1 METRYKIFT
10 LSARSLIACAEE
22 TAAGVFRYSLNKDAT
37 QRVIKH
43 GAPLLQND
51 CAMFYQIMKAL
62 HPEDGFRVPRNTI
75 IPDLSDQIVYID
87 FNGIFDRRAGQKYL
101 DRQKRA
107 EVMFRPEGITLDL
120 GSGPASYVAFE
131 RSGSMSRNATLSFI
145 RAELYEPVRRRIML
159 DLRVGQCQLS
169 KLYAYNGLMLSGG
182 TRIDGV
188 GITKAHR
195 VIVVDNPGYTAFNT
209 KVITVEGETVSDG
222 EKRYRRTEGKRNIA
236 VTRFDGEGLISKK
249 YAARIDKEYCGD
261 AIHTSFQIRMPFV
274 KGMLHAVDFQD
285 FLKSAGCT
293 FIRDIYGTEHPIGEV
308 DIILTKSMFKGYGW
322 LKENG
327 KTWADYLAAF
337 DRYDH
342 ALYITNVSKE
352 KPEAYTELNYQF
364 LTTLSM
370 TAEEFRPVNLPEGWD
385 HSPDDDTRHWITKAT
400 EQRYYDLI
408 ADENYR
414 IEHFASQR
422 SPLGR
427 CVKVNPLFARETI
440 CTKQINDM
448 ADKLLKNYAL
458 GRLLI
463 AGDNRFLSGD
473 LLEMLTLLIDP
484 KAMKKRNRK
493 TLTFF
498 AIAEAPNY
506 IKNSFYSPGAV
517 YEQGEVCTLLRN
529 PHISRNEE
537 IQLSAYS
544 KEEQMRKHYLGHLTD
559 VVMVDAEM
567 LAAERLGGADYD
579 GDMIKTIADPLLN
592 ACVAR
597 NYENGR
603 LDNTFN
609 IPLLYIPA
617 EEPVLRDADN
627 WHDRFATVRDTFSNR
642 IGQLCNTAF
651 DCSVI
656 AYNENLT
663 AEEKKKYREETEL
676 LAILTGLEI
685 DAAKSGVRPYL
696 DDYFRTAPQK
706 SAFLRYKTA
715 TSPER
720 RAAWYELT
728 PRQKKEKYIQQTDW
742 NAVTSNVEKLPY
754 YAYLLEK
761 HTPKLKPVPAEERE
775 LFSFARKTD
784 WVQTLAPE
792 KLSEVKNLIAEYERC
807 LSRIRACRAP
817 IRHRKRQSD
826 IERILYSRGQ
836 EQQYDSDML
845 YARFSALPPEQI
857 SFLRREIAHQRWHLM
872 KPDER
877 MSFLQANLPDME
889 AVFSLLTDFRFGGY
903 RVLGDLICDIDDENN
918 AAERKQL
925 FRETDSPAFT
935 AMMRAYEAYASGGD
949 YKSAVAEVC
958 RGLLKTFVRE
968 RYMVRYLVAAGKR
981 DLLWE
986 LVPDLV
992 PADVWKG
999 DRHAE

>member
-10 LSARSLIACAEE
+10 LSARALIACAEE
-22 TAAGVFRYSLNKDAT
+22 TTPGFFRFHLNRDAS
-37 QRVIKH
+37 QRVIKP

-51 CAMFYQIMKAL
+51 CALFYQIMKVL
-62 HPEDGFRVPRNTI
+62 HPEDGFRVPQNTI
-75 IPDLSDQIVYID
+75 IPDLSDQIIYMD
-87 FNGIFDRRAGQKYL
+87 FYGIFDRRAGQKYL

-107 EVMFRPEGITLDL
+107 EAMFRPEGITLDL
-120 GSGPASYVAFE
+120 GSGPATYVAFE

-182 TRIDGV
+182 TRV
-188 GITKAHR
+188 TGIGLTKPHR
-195 VIVVDNPGYTAFNT
+195 VIVVDNPTFDAFQTN
-209 KVITVEGETVSDG
+209 VITVEGEPISEG
-222 EKRYRRTEGKRNIA
+222 EKRYRRVEGKRDIT
-236 VTRFDGEGLISKK
+236 VTRFDGEGLIASAFAKIVDKK
-249 YAARIDKEYCGD
+249 YCGRHVH
-261 AIHTSFQIRMPFV
+261 ASFQVRLPFV
-274 KGMLHAVDFQD
+274 KGMLHAVDFHD
-285 FLKSAGCT
+285 FLKSAGCA
-293 FIRDIYGTEHPIGEV
+293 FIRDIYGEKHPIDEV
-308 DIILTKSMFKGYGW
+308 DVILTKSMFKGYGW

-327 KTWADYLAAF
+327 KTWGDYLEAI

-370 TAEEFRPVNLPEGWD
+370 TADEFRPADLPAGWE
-385 HSPDDDTRHWITKAT
+385 HSPDDDPRRWVTKAT
-400 EQRYYDLI
+400 EQRYYDLCANEEFRI
-408 ADENYR
+408 AFMAQQ
-414 IEHFASQR
+414 HT
-422 SPLGR
+422 PLGK
-427 CVKVNPLFARETI
+427 CVKLNPLFVRENV
-440 CTKQINDM
+440 CAKQFTDM
-448 ADKLLKNYAL
+448 TERLLKDYSL

-463 AGDNRFLSGD
+463 AGDNRYLSGD
-473 LLEMLTLLIDP
+473 LMEFLSYLIDT
-484 KAMKKRNRK
+484 KNRK
-493 TLTFF
+493 ITGKTIPFF
-498 AIAEAPNY
+498 SEAITIQLEKDA
-506 IKNSFYSPGAV
+506 FYAPGAV
-517 YEQGEVCTLLRN
+517 YEEERICTLLRN

-537 IQLSAYS
+537 IRLSVLRRP
-544 KEEQMRKHYLGHLTD
+544 EQMRKHYLGKLTD
-559 VVMVDAEM
+559 VVMVGVEA
-567 LAAERLGGADYD
+567 LAAQRLGGADYD
-579 GDMIKTIADPLLN
+579 GDMIKTISDPIVN
-592 ACVAR
+592 ECVKR
-597 NYENGR
+597 NYFSGSI
-603 LDNTFN
+603 DHSFN

-617 EEPVLRDADN
+617 EDPVLRDADN
-627 WHDRFATVRDTFSNR
+627 WYDRFVTVRDTFSNR

-651 DCSVI
+651 DRSVI
-656 AYNENLT
+656 AYDENLT

-696 DDYFRTAPQK
+696 DDYFRNAPQK

-715 TSPER
+715 ASPER

-728 PRQKKEKYIQQTDW
+728 PRQKKEKYIRQTDW
-742 NAVTSNVEKLPY
+742 DAVTSNVEKLPY

-761 HTPKLKPVPAEERE
+761 HTPKLKPVPAEDRE
-775 LFSFARKTD
+775 LFSFARKPD
-784 WVQTLAPE
+784 WVQTLDRK
-792 KLSEVKNLIAEYERC
+792 KLSAVKNLIAEYERC

-817 IRHRKRQSD
+817 IKHQKRQSD
-826 IERILYSRGQ
+826 INRILYSRGQ
-836 EQQYDSDML
+836 EEQYDSDML

-857 SFLRREIAHQRWHLM
+857 AFLRREIVRQEWHLM

-877 MSFLQANLPDME
+877 VSFLQANLPDME
-889 AVFSLLTDFRFGGY
+889 AVFSLLIDFRFGGY

-925 FRETDSPAFT
+925 LREKDSFAFT
-935 AMMRAYEAYASGGD
+935 EMMRAYEEYASGGD

-958 RGLLKTFVRE
+958 RRLMKEIVRE
-968 RYMVRYLVAAGKR
+968 RYMVRYLVAIGKR
-981 DLLWE
+981 NLLWE

>member
-22 TAAGVFRYSLNKDAT
+22 AATGVFRFHLNRDAT

-51 CAMFYQIMKAL
+51 CALFYQIMKVL

-75 IPDLSDQIVYID
+75 IPDLSDQIIYMD

-107 EVMFRPEGITLDL
+107 EAMFRPEGITLDL
-120 GSGPASYVAFE
+120 GSGPATYVAFE

-182 TRIDGV
+182 TRV
-188 GITKAHR
+188 TGIGLTKPHR
-195 VIVVDNPGYTAFNT
+195 VIVVDNPTFDAFQTN
-209 KVITVEGETVSDG
+209 VITVEGEPISEG
-222 EKRYRRTEGKRNIA
+222 EKRYRRVEGKRDIT
-236 VTRFDGEGLISKK
+236 VTRFDGEGLIASAFAKIVDKK
-249 YAARIDKEYCGD
+249 YCGRHV
-261 AIHTSFQIRMPFV
+261 HTSFQVRLPFV
-274 KGMLHAVDFQD
+274 KGMLHAVDFHD
-285 FLKSAGCT
+285 FLKSAGCA
-293 FIRDIYGTEHPIGEV
+293 FIRDIYGEKHPIDEV
-308 DIILTKSMFKGYGW
+308 DVILTKSMFKGYGW

-327 KTWADYLAAF
+327 KTWGDYLEAI

-370 TAEEFRPVNLPEGWD
+370 TADEFRPADLPAGWE
-385 HSPDDDTRHWITKAT
+385 HSPDDDPRRWVTKAT
-400 EQRYYDLI
+400 EQRYYDLCANEEFRI
-408 ADENYR
+408 AFMAQQ
-414 IEHFASQR
+414 HT
-422 SPLGR
+422 PLGK
-427 CVKVNPLFARETI
+427 CVKLNSLFVRETV
-440 CTKQINDM
+440 CAKQFADM
-448 ADKLLKNYAL
+448 TERLLKDYSL

-463 AGDNRFLSGD
+463 AGDNRYLSGD
-473 LLEMLTLLIDP
+473 LMEFLSYLIDI
-484 KAMKKRNRK
+484 KNRK
-493 TLTFF
+493 ITGKTIPFF
-498 AIAEAPNY
+498 SEAITIQLEKDA
-506 IKNSFYSPGAV
+506 FYAPGAV
-517 YEQGEVCTLLRN
+517 YEEERICTLLRN

-537 IQLSAYS
+537 IRLSVLRRP
-544 KEEQMRKHYLGHLTD
+544 EQMRKHYLGKLTD
-559 VVMVDAEM
+559 VVMVGVEA
-567 LAAERLGGADYD
+567 LAAQRLGGADYD
-579 GDMIKTIADPLLN
+579 GDMIKTISDPIVN
-592 ACVAR
+592 ECVKR
-597 NYENGR
+597 NYFSGSI
-603 LDNTFN
+603 DHSFN

-617 EEPVLRDADN
+617 EDPVLRDADN
-627 WHDRFATVRDTFSNR
+627 WYDRFVTVRDTFSNR

-651 DCSVI
+651 DRSVI
-656 AYNENLT
+656 AYDENLT

-685 DAAKSGVRPYL
+685 DASKSGVRPYL
-696 DDYFRTAPQK
+696 DDYFRNAPQK

-715 TSPER
+715 ASPER

-728 PRQKKEKYIQQTDW
+728 PRQKKEKYIRQTDW

-761 HTPKLKPVPAEERE
+761 HTPKLKPVPAEDQE
-775 LFSFARKTD
+775 LFSFARKPD
-784 WVQTLAPE
+784 WRQTLDRE
-792 KLSEVKNLIAEYERC
+792 KLSAVKNLIEEYERC

-836 EQQYDSDML
+836 EEQYDSDML

-857 SFLRREIAHQRWHLM
+857 SFLCREIVHQKWHLM
-872 KPDER
+872 KTDER
-877 MSFLQANLPDME
+877 VSFLQANLPDME
-889 AVFSLLTDFRFGGY
+889 AFFSLLIDFRFGGY
-903 RVLGDLICDIDDENN
+903 RVLGDLICDIDDANN

-935 AMMRAYEAYASGGD
+935 DMMRAYEAYASGGD

-958 RGLLKTFVRE
+958 RGLLKTIVRE

>member
-1 METRYKIFT
+1 METRYKILT
-10 LSARSLIACAEE
+10 LSARALIACAEE
-22 TAAGVFRYSLNKDAT
+22 TAPGFFRFYLNRDAT

-51 CAMFYQIMKAL
+51 CALFYQIMKIL
-62 HPEDGFRVPRNTI
+62 HAADGVPVPQNMI

-107 EVMFRPEGITLDL
+107 EAMFRPEGITLDL
-120 GSGPASYVAFE
+120 GSGPATYVAFE
-131 RSGSMSRNATLSFI
+131 RSGSMSRNASLSFI
-145 RAELYEPVRRRIML
+145 RSELYEPVRRRIML
-159 DLRVGQCQLS
+159 DLSVGKCQLS

-182 TRIDGV
+182 TRIANV
-188 GITKAHR
+188 GITKPHR

-209 KVITVEGETVSDG
+209 KVITVEGESVSDG
-222 EKRYRRTEGKRNIA
+222 EKRYSRTEGKRNIA
-236 VTRFDGEGLISKK
+236 VTRFDGEGLITKK
-249 YAARIDKEYCGD
+249 YAARIDKEFCGD
-261 AIHTSFQIRMPFV
+261 TIHTSFQIRMPFV
-274 KGMLHAVDFQD
+274 KGMLHAVDFQN
-285 FLKSAGCT
+285 FLKSAGCV
-293 FIRDIYGTEHPIGEV
+293 FIRDIYGEEHPISEV

-322 LKENG
+322 LKEND

-370 TAEEFRPVNLPEGWD
+370 TAEEFRLADLPKGWN
-385 HSPDDDTRHWITKAT
+385 HSPADDTRHWITKAT

-414 IEHFASQR
+414 IEYFSSQR

-427 CVKVNPLFARETI
+427 CVKMNPLFAREVI

-448 ADKLLKNYAL
+448 AEKLLKNYAL

-473 LLEMLTLLIDP
+473 LLEMLSFLIDH
-484 KAMKKRNRK
+484 KARKKRNSK
-493 TLTFF
+493 TRRFF
-498 AIAEAPNY
+498 SIAETMRF
-506 IKNSFYSPGAV
+506 IENSFYSPGAA
-517 YEQGEVCTLLRN
+517 YEQSEVCTLLRN

-537 IQLSAYS
+537 IQLSAYP
-544 KEEQMRKHYLGHLTD
+544 KEEQMRKYYLGHLTD
-559 VVMVDAEM
+559 VVMVDADM

-579 GDMIKTIADPLLN
+579 SDMIKTIADPLLN
-592 ACVAR
+592 TCVAR

-603 LDNTFN
+603 LDNAFN
-609 IPLLYIPA
+609 IPLLYIPT
-617 EEPVLRDADN
+617 EEPVLRDAND
-627 WHDRFATVRDTFSNR
+627 WYDRFVTVRDTFSNR
-642 IGQLCNTAF
+642 IGHLCNTAF
-651 DCSVI
+651 DRSVI
-656 AYNENLT
+656 AYDENLT

-696 DDYFRTAPQK
+696 DEYFRSAPKK
-706 SAFLRYKTA
+706 SAFLQYKSTA
-715 TSPER
+715 ALER

-728 PRQKKEKYIQQTDW
+728 PQQKKQRYFQQTDW
-742 NAVTSNVEKLPY
+742 NSVTSNVEKLPY

-761 HTPKLKPVPAEERE
+761 HTPKLKPTPAEDRK
-775 LFSFARKTD
+775 LFSFARIPD
-784 WVQTLAPE
+784 WKHTLDRDKMGAVRA
-792 KLSEVKNLIAEYERC
+792 LVAEYESC

-817 IRHRKRQSD
+817 IKHQKRQSD
-826 IERILYSRGQ
+826 INRILYSRGQ
-836 EQQYDSDML
+836 ENLYDSDML
-845 YARFSALPPEQI
+845 YAQFSALPPEQI
-857 SFLRREIAHQRWHLM
+857 SFLRREIVEQRWHLM
-872 KPDER
+872 KTDER
-877 MSFLQANLPDME
+877 ISFLQANLPDME

-925 FRETDSPAFT
+925 LREKDSAAFT
-935 AMMRAYEAYASGGD
+935 EMMRAYEEYASGGD

-958 RGLLKTFVRE
+958 RRLMKEIVRE
-968 RYMVRYLVAAGKR
+968 RYMVRYLVAIGR
-981 DLLWE
+981 RNLLWE

>member
-10 LSARSLIACAEE
+10 LSARALIACAEE
-22 TAAGVFRYSLNKDAT
+22 TMPGFFRFHLNRDAT
-37 QRVIKH
+37 QRVIKP

-51 CAMFYQIMKAL
+51 CALFYQIMKVL
-62 HPEDGFRVPRNTI
+62 HPEDGFRVPQNTI
-75 IPDLSDQIVYID
+75 IPDLSDQIIYMD

-107 EVMFRPEGITLDL
+107 EAMFRPEGITLDL
-120 GSGPASYVAFE
+120 GSGPAAFVAFE

-182 TRIDGV
+182 TRV
-188 GITKAHR
+188 TGIGLTKPHR
-195 VIVVDNPGYTAFNT
+195 VIVVDNPTFDAFQTN
-209 KVITVEGETVSDG
+209 VITVEGEPISEG
-222 EKRYRRTEGKRNIA
+222 EKRYRRVEGKRDIT
-236 VTRFDGEGLISKK
+236 VTRFDGEGLIASAFAKIVDKK
-249 YAARIDKEYCGD
+249 YCGHHV
-261 AIHTSFQIRMPFV
+261 HTSFQVRLPFV
-274 KGMLHAVDFQD
+274 KGMLHVVDFHD
-285 FLKSAGCT
+285 FLKSAGCA
-293 FIRDIYGTEHPIGEV
+293 FIRDIYGEEHPIGEV

-327 KTWADYLAAF
+327 KTWSDYLAAF

-364 LTTLSM
+364 LNTLSM
-370 TAEEFRPVNLPEGWD
+370 TAEEFRPADLPEGWD
-385 HSPDDDTRHWITKAT
+385 HSPADDARHWVTKAT
-400 EQRYYDLI
+400 EQRYYDI
-408 ADENYR
+408 CANEEFR
-414 IEHFASQR
+414 IEYFAQQR
-422 SPLGR
+422 TPLGK
-427 CVKVNPLFARETI
+427 CVKLNPLFIRENV
-440 CTKQINDM
+440 CTKQFTDM
-448 ADKLLKNYAL
+448 MERLLKDYAL

-463 AGDNRFLSGD
+463 AGDNRYLSGD
-473 LLEMLTLLIDP
+473 LMEFLSYLIDIKTTKRTGKTIP
-484 KAMKKRNRK
+484 FLSKAITIQLEKD
-493 TLTFF
+493 
-498 AIAEAPNY
+498 A
-506 IKNSFYSPGAV
+506 FYAPGAI
-517 YEQGEVCTLLRN
+517 YEEDRICTLLRN

-537 IQLSAYS
+537 IRLSVLRHP
-544 KEEQMRKHYLGHLTD
+544 EQMRKHYLGNLID
-559 VVMVDAEM
+559 VVIVGVEV
-567 LAAERLGGADYD
+567 LAAQRLGGADYD
-579 GDMIKTIADPLLN
+579 GDMIKTISDPIVN
-592 ACVAR
+592 ECVKR
-597 NYENGR
+597 NYFSGSI
-603 LDNTFN
+603 DHSFN

-617 EEPVLRDADN
+617 EEPVLRDAND
-627 WHDRFATVRDTFSNR
+627 WRDRFVTVRDTFSNR
-642 IGQLCNTAF
+642 IGHLCNTAF
-651 DCSVI
+651 DRSVI
-656 AYNENLT
+656 AYDENLT

-696 DDYFRTAPQK
+696 DDYFRNAPQK

-715 TSPER
+715 EASER

-728 PRQKKEKYIQQTDW
+728 PRQKKEKYIRQTDW

-761 HTPKLKPVPAEERE
+761 HTPKLKPVPAEDRE
-775 LFSFARKTD
+775 LFSFARKPD
-784 WVQTLAPE
+784 WVQTLDRE
-792 KLSEVKNLIAEYERC
+792 KLSAVKNLIAEYERC

-836 EQQYDSDML
+836 EEQYDSDML

-857 SFLRREIAHQRWHLM
+857 SFLRREIAHQKWHLM
-872 KPDER
+872 KTDER
-877 MSFLQANLPDME
+877 VSFLQANLPDME
-889 AVFSLLTDFRFGGY
+889 ALFSLLIDFRFGGY
-903 RVLGDLICDIDDENN
+903 RILGDLICDIDDENN

-925 FRETDSPAFT
+925 FRETDSSAFT
-935 AMMRAYEAYASGGD
+935 DMMRAYEAYASGGD
-949 YKSAVAEVC
+949 YKSAIAEVC
-958 RGLLKTFVRE
+958 RGLLKTIVRE

-992 PADVWKG
+992 PVDVWKG